1 MDSAIFFFKYT
12 SHYLISTKLQ
22 FKGKNMTLTHIPKV
36 LYQNKITEVLDDIR
50 YNYGKLTRKGYIYG
64 LIAIDQ
70 DAKIIAI
77 DSRFDRKLNY
87 WDLSSIG
94 AALYGVARQ
103 GQDFF
108 ETESLER
115 ATIIYSDMRL
125 FVKSIGNIELQKKGK
140 RDILIVLLTDN
151 EVNLGVMILQMSKFA
166 QTIKEEIEKNEHMK
180 NVLKMPEKD
189 IKEHIKELKKQIFKD
204 KIGTIS

>member
-1 MDSAIFFFKYT
+1 MI
-12 SHYLISTKLQ
+12 
-22 FKGKNMTLTHIPKV
+22 THIPKL
-36 LYQNKITEVLDDIR
+36 LYENKITEVLDDIR
-50 YNYGKLTRKGYIYG
+50 YQYGKLTRKGYIYG

-70 DAKIIAI
+70 DAKIVAI

-115 ATIIYSDMRL
+115 ATIIYNDMRL
-125 FVKSIGNIELQKKGK
+125 FVKSIGDIELQKKGK

-166 QTIKEEIEKNEHMK
+166 QKIREEIERNEHMK
-180 NVLKMPEKD
+180 NVLRMPENE
-189 IKEHIKELKKQIFKD
+189 IKEHIKDLKKQIFSD
-204 KIGTIS
+204 KIGSIS

>member
-1 MDSAIFFFKYT
+1 MI
-12 SHYLISTKLQ
+12 
-22 FKGKNMTLTHIPKV
+22 THIPKM

-50 YNYGKLTRKGYIYG
+50 YHYGILTRKGYIYG

-151 EVNLGVMILQMSKFA
+151 NVNLGVMILQMSKFA
-166 QTIKEEIEKNEHMK
+166 IKIKEEIERNEHMK
-180 NVLKMPEKD
+180 HVLKMPEQE
-189 IKEHIKELKKQIFKD
+189 IKEHIRELKKEIFKD

>member
-1 MDSAIFFFKYT
+1 MI
-12 SHYLISTKLQ
+12 TK
-22 FKGKNMTLTHIPKV
+22 IPKI
-36 LYQNKITEVLDDIR
+36 LYENKITEVLDDIR
-50 YNYGKLTRKGYIYG
+50 YNYGILTRKGYIYG

-94 AALYGVARQ
+94 AALYGVAKQ

-125 FVKSIGNIELQKKGK
+125 FVKSIGNVELQKKGK

-166 QTIKEEIEKNEHMK
+166 QKIKDEIEQNDTMK
-180 NVLKMPEKD
+180 RTLKMSEQELK
-189 IKEHIKELKKQIFKD
+189 KHIKELKKEIFSD
-204 KIGTIS
+204 RIGTIS

>member
-1 MDSAIFFFKYT
+1 MI
-12 SHYLISTKLQ
+12 TK
-22 FKGKNMTLTHIPKV
+22 IPKV
-36 LYQNKITEVLDDIR
+36 LYENEITKVLDEIR
-50 YNYGKLTRKGYIYG
+50 YQHGILTRKGYIFG

-77 DSRFDRKLNY
+77 DSRFDPKLNY

-94 AALYGVARQ
+94 AALYGVAKQ

-108 ETESLER
+108 ESESLER
-115 ATIIYSDMRL
+115 ATIIYNDMRL
-125 FVKSIGNIELQKKGK
+125 FVKSIVNVELQKKGK

-166 QTIKEEIEKNEHMK
+166 HKIKEEIERNDTMK
-180 NVLKMPEKD
+180 KTLKMSEQEL
-189 IKEHIKELKKQIFKD
+189 KEHIKELKKEIFSD
-204 KIGTIS
+204 RIGTIS

>member
-1 MDSAIFFFKYT
+1 
-12 SHYLISTKLQ
+12 
-22 FKGKNMTLTHIPKV
+22 MTVNIPKV
-36 LYQNKITEVLDDIR
+36 LYENKITGVLDEIK
-50 YNYGKLTRKGYIYG
+50 YSYGKITRKGYIYG

-108 ETESLER
+108 EADNLER
-115 ATIIYSDMRL
+115 ATIIYDNLQL
-125 FVKSIGNIELQKKGK
+125 FVKSIGHVELEKKGK
-140 RDILIVLLTDN
+140 REILVVVLSDN
-151 EVNLGVMILQMSKFA
+151 DVNLGVMILQMSRFA
-166 QTIKEEIEKNEHMK
+166 LKIKQEIEDSGSIKNTLQMTEKKLKEYINKMK
-180 NVLKMPEKD
+180 
-189 IKEHIKELKKQIFKD
+189 KEIFSD

>member
-1 MDSAIFFFKYT
+1 MI
-12 SHYLISTKLQ
+12 
-22 FKGKNMTLTHIPKV
+22 THIPKV
-36 LYQNKITEVLDDIR
+36 LYENKITEVLDDIR
-50 YNYGKLTRKGYIYG
+50 YQYGKLTRKGYIYG

-70 DAKIIAI
+70 DAKIVAI

-115 ATIIYSDMRL
+115 ATIIYNDMRL
-125 FVKSIGNIELQKKGK
+125 FVKSIGDIELQKKGK

-166 QTIKEEIEKNEHMK
+166 QKIREEIERNEHMK
-180 NVLKMPEKD
+180 NVLRMPEKE
-189 IKEHIKELKKQIFKD
+189 IKEHIKDLKKQIFSD
-204 KIGTIS
+204 KIGSIS

>member
-1 MDSAIFFFKYT
+1 M
-12 SHYLISTKLQ
+12 TK
-22 FKGKNMTLTHIPKV
+22 IPRV
-36 LYQNKITEVLDDIR
+36 LFENEITVVLDDIR
-50 YNYGKLTRKGYIYG
+50 YNYGTLTRKGYIYG
-64 LIAIDQ
+64 LIVIDQ

-77 DSRFDRKLNY
+77 DSMFDRKLNY

-108 ETESLER
+108 ETKSLER

-125 FVKSIGNIELQKKGK
+125 FVKSIVNVELQKKGK

-166 QTIKEEIEKNEHMK
+166 QKIKKEIERNDTMK
-180 NVLKMPEKD
+180 KTLRMSEQEL
-189 IKEHIKELKKQIFKD
+189 KEHIKELKKEIFSD
-204 KIGTIS
+204 RIGTIS

>member
-1 MDSAIFFFKYT
+1 M
-12 SHYLISTKLQ
+12 
-22 FKGKNMTLTHIPKV
+22 LTHIPKI

-50 YNYGKLTRKGYIYG
+50 YQYGILTRKGYIYG

-151 EVNLGVMILQMSKFA
+151 DVNLGVMILQMSKFA
-166 QTIKEEIEKNEHMK
+166 IKIKEEIERNEHMK
-180 NVLKMPEKD
+180 HVLKMPEQE
-189 IKEHIKELKKQIFKD
+189 IKEHIKELKKEIFRD
-204 KIGTIS
+204 RIGTIS

>member
-1 MDSAIFFFKYT
+1 MI
-12 SHYLISTKLQ
+12 
-22 FKGKNMTLTHIPKV
+22 THIPKV
-36 LYQNKITEVLDDIR
+36 LYENKITEVLDDIK
-50 YNYGKLTRKGYIYG
+50 YQYGKLTRRGYIYG

-77 DSRFDRKLNY
+77 DSRFDRRLNY

-115 ATIIYSDMRL
+115 ATIIYSDMQL
-125 FVKSIGNIELQKKGK
+125 FVKSIGNVDIQKKGK
-140 RDILIVLLTDN
+140 RDILIVLLTDK

-166 QTIKEEIEKNEHMK
+166 QKIREEIERNEHMK
-180 NVLKMPEKD
+180 HVLRMPEKD
-189 IKEHIKELKKQIFKD
+189 IKEHIKELKKQIFSD

>member
-1 MDSAIFFFKYT
+1 
-12 SHYLISTKLQ
+12 
-22 FKGKNMTLTHIPKV
+22 MTVNIPKI
-36 LYQNKITEVLDDIR
+36 LYENKITGVLDEIK
-50 YNYGKLTRKGYIYG
+50 YGYGKITRKGYIYG

-108 ETESLER
+108 EAEDLER
-115 ATIIYSDMRL
+115 ATIIYDNLQL
-125 FVKSIGNIELQKKGK
+125 FVKSIGHVDLEKKGK
-140 RDILIVLLTDN
+140 REILVVVLSDN
-151 EVNLGVMILQMSKFA
+151 DVNLGVMILQMSRFA
-166 QTIKEEIEKNEHMK
+166 LKIKQEIENSGSIKTT
-180 NVLKMPEKD
+180 LKMNEKKL
-189 IKEHIKELKKQIFKD
+189 KEYINNMKKEIFSD

>member
-1 MDSAIFFFKYT
+1 MI
-12 SHYLISTKLQ
+12 TK
-22 FKGKNMTLTHIPKV
+22 IPRV
-36 LYQNKITEVLDDIR
+36 LYENEITRVLDNIR
-50 YNYGKLTRKGYIYG
+50 FNYGTLTRKGYIYG
-64 LIAIDQ
+64 LIVIDQ

-77 DSRFDRKLNY
+77 DSLFDRKLNY

-94 AALYGVARQ
+94 AALYGVAKQ

-108 ETESLER
+108 QSESLER

-125 FVKSIGNIELQKKGK
+125 FVKSIVNVELQKKGK

-166 QTIKEEIEKNEHMK
+166 QKIKKEIERNDTMK
-180 NVLKMPEKD
+180 KTLKMSEQEL
-189 IKEHIKELKKQIFKD
+189 KEHIKELKKEIFSD
-204 KIGTIS
+204 RIGTIS

>member
-1 MDSAIFFFKYT
+1 MI
-12 SHYLISTKLQ
+12 TK
-22 FKGKNMTLTHIPKV
+22 IPKI
-36 LYQNKITEVLDDIR
+36 LYENKITEVLDDIR
-50 YNYGKLTRKGYIYG
+50 YNYGMLTRKGYIYG

-70 DAKIIAI
+70 DAKIVAI

-94 AALYGVARQ
+94 AALYGVAKQ

-108 ETESLER
+108 DSESLER
-115 ATIIYSDMRL
+115 ATIIYNDMRL
-125 FVKSIGNIELQKKGK
+125 FVKSIGNVQLQKKGK

-166 QTIKEEIEKNEHMK
+166 HKIKDEIEKNDTMK
-180 NVLKMPEKD
+180 QTLRMSEQ
-189 IKEHIKELKKQIFKD
+189 ELKKHIRELKKEIFSD
-204 KIGTIS
+204 RIGTIS

>member
-1 MDSAIFFFKYT
+1 MID
-12 SHYLISTKLQ
+12 
-22 FKGKNMTLTHIPKV
+22 HIPKV
-36 LYQNKITEVLDDIR
+36 LYKSKISEVLDDIR
-50 YNYGKLTRKGYIYG
+50 YQYGKLTRKGYIYG
-64 LIAIDQ
+64 IIAIDQ

-108 ETESLER
+108 ETENLER

-125 FVKSIGNIELQKKGK
+125 FVKSIGEVSIQEKGK
-140 RDILIVLLTDN
+140 RDILIVVLSDN
-151 EVNLGVMILQMSKFA
+151 DVNLGVIFLQLSSFA
-166 QTIKEEIEKNEHMK
+166 MKIKKEIEENQLAKKTMK
-180 NVLKMPEKD
+180 MSEKELKK
-189 IKEHIKELKKQIFKD
+189 HIKELKKQMFSD
-204 KIGTIS
+204 KIGIIS

>member
-1 MDSAIFFFKYT
+1 MI
-12 SHYLISTKLQ
+12 
-22 FKGKNMTLTHIPKV
+22 THIPKV
-36 LYQNKITEVLDDIR
+36 LYKNKITNVLDEIR
-50 YNYGKLTRKGYIYG
+50 YNHGILTRKGFIYG

-94 AALYGVARQ
+94 AALYGVAKQ

-115 ATIIYSDMRL
+115 ATIIYQDMRL
-125 FVKSIGNIELQKKGK
+125 FVKSIGNVELHKKGK

-151 EVNLGVMILQMSKFA
+151 EVNLGIMILQLSQLNIPDLA
-166 QTIKEEIEKNEHMK
+166 
-180 NVLKMPEKD
+180 
-189 IKEHIKELKKQIFKD
+189 
-204 KIGTIS
+204 

>member
-1 MDSAIFFFKYT
+1 MI
-12 SHYLISTKLQ
+12 
-22 FKGKNMTLTHIPKV
+22 THIPKI

-50 YNYGKLTRKGYIYG
+50 YQYGKLTRKGYIYG

-125 FVKSIGNIELQKKGK
+125 FVRSIGNIDLQKKGK

-166 QTIKEEIEKNEHMK
+166 NQIRDEIEKNEHTR
-180 NVLKMPEKD
+180 NVLRMPEKD
-189 IKEHIKELKKQIFKD
+189 IKEHIKELKKQIFSD
-204 KIGTIS
+204 KLGSIS

>member
-1 MDSAIFFFKYT
+1 MIFSLNMQDSFSSQLNY
-12 SHYLISTKLQ
+12 KL
-22 FKGKNMTLTHIPKV
+22 NDRSMINHIPKV

-50 YNYGKLTRKGYIYG
+50 YQYGILTRKGYIYG

-125 FVKSIGNIELQKKGK
+125 FVKSIGRVELQKKGK

-151 EVNLGVMILQMSKFA
+151 DVNLGVMIFQMSKFA
-166 QTIKEEIEKNEHMK
+166 IKIREEIERNEQMK
-180 NVLKMPEKD
+180 HVLRMPEQE
-189 IKEHIKELKKQIFKD
+189 IKEHIKELKKEIFKD

>member
-1 MDSAIFFFKYT
+1 M
-12 SHYLISTKLQ
+12 TK
-22 FKGKNMTLTHIPKV
+22 IPRV
-36 LYQNKITEVLDDIR
+36 LYENEITVVLDDIR
-50 YNYGKLTRKGYIYG
+50 YNYGTLTRKGYIYG
-64 LIAIDQ
+64 LIVIDQ

-77 DSRFDRKLNY
+77 DSMFDRKLNY

-108 ETESLER
+108 ETKSLER

-125 FVKSIGNIELQKKGK
+125 FVKSIVNVELQKKGK

-166 QTIKEEIEKNEHMK
+166 QKIKKEIERNDTMK
-180 NVLKMPEKD
+180 KTLRMSEQEL
-189 IKEHIKELKKQIFKD
+189 KEHIKELKKEIFSD
-204 KIGTIS
+204 RIGTIS

>member
-1 MDSAIFFFKYT
+1 MENPIICK
-12 SHYLISTKLQ
+12 HNL
-22 FKGKNMTLTHIPKV
+22 KNKFEKMITHIPKI

-50 YNYGKLTRKGYIYG
+50 FQYSKLTRKGIIYG
-64 LIAIDQ
+64 LITIDQ

-115 ATIIYSDMRL
+115 ATIIYSDMQL
-125 FVKSIGNIELQKKGK
+125 FVKAITNVDLHKKGK
-140 RDILIVLLTDN
+140 RDILVVLLTDK

-166 QTIKEEIEKNEHMK
+166 QKIKEEIEKSEYIQHK
-180 NVLKMPEKD
+180 LKLSEEDLKD
-189 IKEHIKELKKQIFKD
+189 HIKELKKEIFTD

>member
-1 MDSAIFFFKYT
+1 MI
-12 SHYLISTKLQ
+12 
-22 FKGKNMTLTHIPKV
+22 THIPKV

-50 YNYGKLTRKGYIYG
+50 YQYGKLTRKGYIYG

-108 ETESLER
+108 ETEALER

-125 FVKSIGNIELQKKGK
+125 FVKSIGNVELQKKGK

-166 QTIKEEIEKNEHMK
+166 LKIKEEIEKNEHMK
-180 NVLKMPEKD
+180 HILSMPEKD
-189 IKEHIKELKKQIFKD
+189 IKEHIKELKKEIFKD
-204 KIGTIS
+204 RIGTIS

>member
-1 MDSAIFFFKYT
+1 
-12 SHYLISTKLQ
+12 
-22 FKGKNMTLTHIPKV
+22 MTVNIPKV
-36 LYQNKITEVLDDIR
+36 LYENKITGVLDEIK
-50 YNYGKLTRKGYIYG
+50 YSYGKITRKGYIYG

-108 ETESLER
+108 EADDLER
-115 ATIIYSDMRL
+115 ATIIYNNMQL
-125 FVKSIGNIELQKKGK
+125 FVKSIGHVNLEKKG
-140 RDILIVLLTDN
+140 RREILIVLLSDKD
-151 EVNLGVMILQMSKFA
+151 VNIGVIILQMSRFA
-166 QTIKEEIEKNEHMK
+166 LKIKQEIENSGSIKKTLNMNEKKLKEYISKMK
-180 NVLKMPEKD
+180 
-189 IKEHIKELKKQIFKD
+189 KEIFSD
-204 KIGTIS
+204 KISTLS

>member
-1 MDSAIFFFKYT
+1 MID
-12 SHYLISTKLQ
+12 
-22 FKGKNMTLTHIPKV
+22 HIPKV
-36 LYQNKITEVLDDIR
+36 FYKNKIAEMLGDIR

-64 LIAIDQ
+64 IIAIDQ

-108 ETESLER
+108 ETEDLER

-125 FVKSIGNIELQKKGK
+125 FVKSIGVVNVQEKGE
-140 RDILIVLLTDN
+140 RDILLVLLTDN
-151 EVNLGVMILQMSKFA
+151 DVNLGVIFLQLSNFAIKIKKEIQEDQLARKTMKMS
-166 QTIKEEIEKNEHMK
+166 
-180 NVLKMPEKD
+180 EKD
-189 IKEHIKELKKQIFKD
+189 LKKHIKELKKQIFSD
-204 KIGTIS
+204 KIGSIS

>member
-1 MDSAIFFFKYT
+1 MI
-12 SHYLISTKLQ
+12 TK
-22 FKGKNMTLTHIPKV
+22 IPKI
-36 LYQNKITEVLDDIR
+36 LYENKVAEVLDEIR
-50 YNYGKLTRKGYIYG
+50 YQHGMLTRKGYIYG

-94 AALYGVARQ
+94 AALYGVAKQ

-108 ETESLER
+108 ESESLER
-115 ATIIYSDMRL
+115 AAIIYNDMRL
-125 FVKSIGNIELQKKGK
+125 FVKSITNVELQKKGK

-151 EVNLGVMILQMSKFA
+151 EVNLGVIIYQMKKFA
-166 QTIKEEIEKNEHMK
+166 KNIKNEIERNDTMK
-180 NVLKMPEKD
+180 QTLKMSEQ
-189 IKEHIKELKKQIFKD
+189 ELKKHINELKKEIFSD
-204 KIGTIS
+204 KVGTIS

>member
-1 MDSAIFFFKYT
+1 MI
-12 SHYLISTKLQ
+12 TK
-22 FKGKNMTLTHIPKV
+22 IPKI
-36 LYQNKITEVLDDIR
+36 LYENKITEVLDDIR
-50 YNYGKLTRKGYIYG
+50 YNYGILTRKGYIYG

-94 AALYGVARQ
+94 AALYGVAKQ

-125 FVKSIGNIELQKKGK
+125 FVKSIGNVELQKKGK

-166 QTIKEEIEKNEHMK
+166 QKIKDEIEQNDSMK
-180 NVLKMPEKD
+180 RTLKMSEQELK
-189 IKEHIKELKKQIFKD
+189 KHIKELKKEIFSD
-204 KIGTIS
+204 RIGTIS

>member
-1 MDSAIFFFKYT
+1 M
-12 SHYLISTKLQ
+12 Q
-22 FKGKNMTLTHIPKV
+22 VPKV
-36 LYQNKITEVLDDIR
+36 LYENKVTEVLDEIK
-50 YNYGKLTRKGYIYG
+50 YSYGILTRRGYIYG

-108 ETESLER
+108 DSESLVR
-115 ATIIYSDMRL
+115 ATLIYNDLQL
-125 FVKSIGNIELQKKGK
+125 FVKSVGEVELQKKGM
-140 RDILIVLLTDN
+140 REILIVMLVDKD
-151 EVNLGVMILQMSKFA
+151 VNIGIIILQMNKFA
-166 QTIKEEIEKNEHMK
+166 AMIREAIRSNNSTLDKLKMNETEFKEYLKDLKK
-180 NVLKMPEKD
+180 NVFEM
-189 IKEHIKELKKQIFKD
+189 
-204 KIGTIS
+204 T